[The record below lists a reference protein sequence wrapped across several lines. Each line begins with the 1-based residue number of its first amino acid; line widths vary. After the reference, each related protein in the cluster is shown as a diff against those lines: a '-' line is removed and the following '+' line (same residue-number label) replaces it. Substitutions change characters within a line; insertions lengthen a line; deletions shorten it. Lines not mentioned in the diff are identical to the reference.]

1 MIQEKQKYRLQ
12 KERKKPMKELMNN
25 LNQLLADLNLLYRKL
40 QNYHWNVQGKE
51 FFVLHGKLEEYYDGV
66 NEEIDQIAEQILML
80 EGQPLGRMKDYLEIG
95 KIEEAANEKV
105 GAAVIL
111 ENVLADFSYVK
122 RLLINVKEKADE
134 NKVYEVSAMADSMI
148 AQYSKAIW
156 MLEQSK

>member
-1 MIQEKQKYRLQ
+1 
-12 KERKKPMKELMNN
+12 MKELMND

-51 FFVLHGKLEEYYDGV
+51 FFVLHGKLEEYYNGV

-95 KIEEAANEKV
+95 KIEEASNEKV

-122 RLLINVKEKADE
+122 RLLISVKEKADE
-134 NKVYEVSAMADSMI
+134 NKVYEVSSMADSMI
-148 AQYSKAIW
+148 AQYSKAVW